1 MVRNLTSLFRGSR
14 GDGEDNSGLAARDRC
29 LVCEAAFEES
39 DLYARYRVC
48 HLCGFHYSM
57 TARERIDS
65 LADPESFKEINRSV
79 SSIDPLSFSS
89 RDSYKKRIFRD
100 QRRTGLTEA
109 VVTGTCSIGGNP
121 TMLIVMDFG
130 FMGGSMGCVVGEKI
144 ALALEQAAK
153 RKLPAIAIV
162 TGGGA
167 RIQEGV
173 LSLMQMAKTS
183 IAATQLSDKGLPFV
197 TVLANPATGQAY
209 ASFANLADIILAEP
223 GAIVGF
229 SPLRAIKESSS
240 EPLPRGS
247 HTAESQLEHGQLD
260 GVTDRTKLKSLL
272 AVILDL
278 LGPQYS
284 LPARRRGQRPHVEP
298 QGSEAWSSVQL
309 ARHKSRPTS
318 TDYMARLFTNFVELR
333 GDRAYGDDPAI
344 VCGFGQLGGQTVVV
358 VGQERDKA
366 EGEAARHE
374 GRTSPEGFRKA
385 QRAFR
390 FATKFD
396 LPLITLIDTPG
407 PYLGLEAEE
416 RGLGGAIATT
426 MAGMSQVGVPSLSVI
441 IGEGGSEGALAL
453 GVADRVLMMENA
465 IYSTISP
472 EGAAEIIFQDEAR
485 ADEVAESLK
494 LTAQDCREYGII
506 DFIVPEPSGGAHADP
521 DEAARQLRSVLLQE
535 LADLQTIS
543 MRRLLKNRYKK
554 FRNMGEYSSR
564 VRAAI
569 HREVSSLQGLVAS
582 GVRRITRRQS
592 GKPEEPLEEIPAGD

>member
-284 LPARRRGQRPHVEP
+284 LTARRRGQRPHVEP

>member
-1 MVRNLTSLFRGSR
+1 MVRSITSLFGASK
-14 GDGEDNSGLAARDRC
+14 GDEEDNSDLAARDRC
-29 LVCEAAFEES
+29 LVCAATFEDS
-39 DLYARYRVC
+39 DLYARYKVC

-57 TARERIDS
+57 NARERIDS
-65 LADPESFKEINRSV
+65 LADPDSFKEINRSIT
-79 SSIDPLSFSS
+79 SIDPLSFSS

-109 VVTGTCSIGGNP
+109 VVTGTCVIGGNP
-121 TMLIVMDFG
+121 AMLIVMDFG
-130 FMGGSMGCVVGEKI
+130 FMGGSMGCVVGEKV
-144 ALALEQAAK
+144 ALALEQAAR

-162 TGGGA
+162 TSGGA

-183 IAATQLSDKGLPFV
+183 IAACQLSDKGLPFI

-209 ASFANLADIILAEP
+209 ASFASLADIIVAEP
-223 GAIVGF
+223 GSIVGF
-229 SPLRAIKESSS
+229 SPLRAIRESSS
-240 EPLPRGS
+240 EPLPRES

-260 GVTDRTKLKSLL
+260 GVTERAKLKPLL
-272 AVILDL
+272 SVMLDL

-284 LPARRRGQRPHVEP
+284 LTARRRGQRSQAEP
-298 QGSEAWSSVQL
+298 QRSEAWSSVQL

-318 TDYMARLFTNFVELR
+318 TDYIARIFTNFVELR

-344 VCGFGQLGGQTVVV
+344 VCGFGQLGGQTVVI

-366 EGEAARHE
+366 DGDTARHE

-385 QRAFR
+385 QRAFQ
-390 FATKFD
+390 FAAKFD

-407 PYLGLEAEE
+407 PYLGLDAEE
-416 RGLGGAIATT
+416 RGLGRAIATT
-426 MAGMSQVGVPSLSVI
+426 MAGMSQVSVPSLSVI

-453 GVADRVLMMENA
+453 GVADRVLMLENA
-465 IYSTISP
+465 FYSTISP
-472 EGAAEIIFQDEAR
+472 ESAAELIYQDEGR

-494 LTAQDCREYGII
+494 LTAQDCREYGIV
-506 DFIVPEPSGGAHADP
+506 DVIVPEPSGGAHADP

-543 MRRLLKNRYKK
+543 KRRLLKDRYKK

-569 HREVSSLQGLVAS
+569 NREVTSLQSLVAS